1 MTTSLRTIVAILL
14 TIGSITAQAQQKFSA
29 AHIGFVYPISTN
41 GKLARYYTNAFS
53 LHAIAGMSYA
63 EKSFCASGI
72 STYVFHNADG
82 IMLTGFSNHVRNE
95 MNGVQAAGFMN
106 TVRNHVRGVQA
117 AGFLNIA
124 GSIKGLQAAGFANLA
139 FDSVKGI
146 QAAGFINIC
155 TDDVNGFQGA
165 GFMNIAADV
174 EGMQVAGFINTAK
187 EVNTQVAGF
196 INTAG
201 NVKGVQIAGFI
212 NIADSSDYPI
222 APVNIIGNGQ
232 KSLGITTYDGF
243 THMATFRSGGR
254 VMYGLV
260 GAGFHNNART
270 LLYAAEAGLGAH
282 LRITKKLRVNIEGS
296 STSYTDFTDEV
307 YLKSSLRIMPA
318 YNIGNR
324 LEVFAGPAINHVH
337 GEDYN
342 GSEISRNY
350 LWSHHEWGY
359 FNGIYLGFAA
369 GMHFHL

>member
-1 MTTSLRTIVAILL
+1 MTTSLRTVVAILL

-72 STYVFHNADG
+72 SSYVFNNADG
-82 IMLTGFSNHVRNE
+82 IMLAGFSNHVRNE

-124 GSIKGLQAAGFANLA
+124 GSINGVQAAGFANLA
-139 FDSVKGI
+139 FDSIKGI
-146 QAAGFINIC
+146 QAAGFLNIC
-155 TDDVNGFQGA
+155 IAGVDGLQGA
-165 GFMNIAADV
+165 GFMNIATDI
-174 EGMQVAGFINTAK
+174 EGMQVAGFINTAGK
-187 EVNTQVAGF
+187 
-196 INTAG
+196 
-201 NVKGVQIAGFI
+201 VKGVQIAGFI

-260 GAGFHNNART
+260 GAGFHNYART